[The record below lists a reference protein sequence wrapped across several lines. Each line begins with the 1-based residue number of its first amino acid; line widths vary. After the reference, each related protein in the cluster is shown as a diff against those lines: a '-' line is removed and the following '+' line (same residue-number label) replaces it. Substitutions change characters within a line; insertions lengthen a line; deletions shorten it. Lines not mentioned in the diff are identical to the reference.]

1 MSDFDLGRH
10 EAMLDSLSSRMG
22 NVERAVA
29 GMDSKLDKVIL
40 GMETREAA
48 RKAERRAVATV
59 ATLAGGAGSFLIS
72 LLLKV
77 WGE

>member
-10 EAMLDSLSSRMG
+10 EAMLDGLSHRMAR
-22 NVERAVA
+22 VENTVSGFDA
-29 GMDSKLDKVIL
+29 KLDKVVL
-40 GMETREAA
+40 GIETREAA
-48 RKAERRAVATV
+48 RKAERRAIAAV